1 MLAGSSPVPPVWIKL
16 TQNRGHAPPSPPRGA
31 SSYTAEPDGRERA
44 SPKRRHRSGSP
55 RPKGHKEEGGVKA
68 RAESGRNMSSML
80 LNEGKKTAWPKV
92 GVAVDVSVRRVT
104 NTCPD
109 PVTTE
114 VRGERTLL

>member
-1 MLAGSSPVPPVWIKL
+1 M
-16 TQNRGHAPPSPPRGA
+16 
-31 SSYTAEPDGRERA
+31 
-44 SPKRRHRSGSP
+44 
-55 RPKGHKEEGGVKA
+55 KA

-104 NTCPD
+104 NTRPD